1 MGKFALLTLR
11 RWNSRGILTFSFLA
25 FLVVL
30 CVMFGSNR
38 YMNACVQR
46 EAQANEQ
53 RAALADLGQELAD
66 ASDYL
71 TDEVRKYAITGE
83 IEHLKNYWDE
93 VYVARRRDT
102 VIRTLEGV
110 ALPEEE
116 SELLAQAKRNSD
128 LLIDTETRS
137 MKLMLLAQGEPVDA
151 DEPLCSYLERVQAAQ
166 LDPSDTAAGID
177 LRETARSILY
187 DEAYERAKDEIMT
200 PITQFQQRTAERL
213 AQEGAMATAA
223 RIATSQIQIFC
234 LAFSLLLIAGLLWLL
249 TRLYILPLT
258 NYTAALSDAPQDGTL
273 VRVRPCGA
281 AEPYRFGM
289 MFNRLRAALE
299 RELENR
305 RQAEAVMR
313 QARDEADQASRAKS
327 KFLAQMS
334 HELRTPLGTVTGY
347 LYLLEQTPITD
358 QQRRYCRSMHAAA
371 DTLLGLISNILDFS
385 KIEAGAVTFEQ
396 TAFAPGELL
405 CEVRDMLEN
414 SATQK
419 GLYFRL
425 ETGELPAQ
433 VCGDPMRLRQVLVNL
448 AGNAVKFTERG
459 GVTLSA
465 RCERRD
471 GNGCTLLFAVRD
483 TGIGI
488 QPEDRARI
496 FEPFEQADAGTSRRY
511 GGTGLGLGIAR
522 RIVEAA
528 SGGAYVL
535 ELESRPGQGSE
546 FRFHMDFCTAK
557 VQAQVQQGQEAHAL
571 PTGKTVLLV
580 DDNEINLVMERELLE
595 SFGLCVETASSGV
608 EALHHTAR
616 WVYDMVL
623 LDIRMPD
630 MDGYEL
636 ACTIRGNEAYRTVPL
651 LALTADAVGGVR
663 EKVLVAGMNDY
674 VTKPLRPPAL
684 QELLQRYFRLA
695 ADAPETL
702 AAANGCLFHWE
713 QALRTLG
720 GNQAQLAALCARFV
734 RVHGNAAEYVRIHLR
749 DGHPATARAIL
760 HDLVGLAGN
769 LCCEPLMEV
778 SRALLDELH
787 HGRMDALD
795 RFTDLFD
802 RTLEELR
809 RYTAP
814 AVTGDGAADPAQ
826 VLERL
831 HRLCEDY
838 DLAAADWFETCRE
851 TLCAS
856 LPHPQF
862 ARLVAAIERYDFEQ
876 AAALSADDIG
886 EDNGDVSGFVGGR

>member
-1 MGKFALLTLR
+1 MRKPALLTVR
-11 RWNSRGILTFSFLA
+11 RWNSRGILAFSFLA

-30 CVMFGSNR
+30 CVIFGSNR
-38 YMNACVQR
+38 YMNDCVQR
-46 EAQANEQ
+46 EAQANDQ
-53 RAALADLGQELAD
+53 RAALVALGQELAD

-93 VYVARRRDT
+93 VCVAQRRDT
-102 VIRTLEGV
+102 VIRTLEGFD
-110 ALPEEE
+110 LPEEE

-137 MKLMLLAQGEPVDA
+137 MKLMLLAQGQPVEV
-151 DEPLCSYLERVQAAQ
+151 DEPLGSYLERVQAAQ
-166 LDPSDTAAGID
+166 LMPSDTPPGAD
-177 LRETARSILY
+177 LREMARSILY
-187 DEAYERAKDEIMT
+187 DAAYEQAKDEIMT
-200 PITQFQQRTAERL
+200 PITLFQQRTAERL
-213 AQEGAMATAA
+213 AREGAMATAA
-223 RIATSQIQIFC
+223 RIATSRLQIVC

-273 VRVRPCGA
+273 VRVTPCGA
-281 AEPYRFGM
+281 AEPYRFGR

-327 KFLAQMS
+327 EFLAQMS

-396 TAFAPGELL
+396 TTFAPAELL
-405 CEVRDMLEN
+405 CEVKDMLEN
-414 SATQK
+414 SALQK
-419 GLYFRL
+419 GLYFQL
-425 ETGELPAQ
+425 QTEELPAQ
-433 VCGDPMRLRQVLVNL
+433 VCGDPTRLRQVLVNL
-448 AGNAVKFTERG
+448 AGNAVKFTEHG

-465 RCERRD
+465 RCQQQD
-471 GNGCTLLFAVRD
+471 GNGCTLMFTVRD

-488 QPEDRARI
+488 KPEDQARI

-528 SGGAYVL
+528 SGGAHVL
-535 ELESRPGQGSE
+535 ELESEPGHGAE
-546 FRFHMDFCTAK
+546 FRFLMDFRAAK
-557 VQAQVQQGQEAHAL
+557 VQQQVQEWPHAQAM

-580 DDNEINLVMERELLE
+580 DDNEINLIMEREVLE
-595 SFGLCVETASSGV
+595 SFGLRVETAVSGW
-608 EALHHTAR
+608 EALRQTAKQ
-616 WVYDMVL
+616 VYDMVL

-630 MDGYEL
+630 LDGYEL
-636 ACTIRGNEAYRTVPL
+636 ARAIRGNEAYRTVPL

-663 EKVLVAGMNDY
+663 EKALAAGMNDY
-674 VTKPLRPPAL
+674 VTKPLRPTAL

-695 ADAPETL
+695 ADAPEAL
-702 AAANGCLFHWE
+702 ATANGCLFHWE

-720 GNQAQLAALCARFV
+720 GDKSKLAALCARFV
-734 RVHGNAAEYVRIHLR
+734 RVHSKEAEYVRIHLR
-749 DGHPATARAIL
+749 DGHPANARAIL

-778 SRALLDELH
+778 SRALLEELH
-787 HGRMDALD
+787 HGSMDTLE
-795 RFTDLFD
+795 RFMDLFD

-809 RYTAP
+809 RYTVP
-814 AVTGDGAADPAQ
+814 AACKDGAVGPAQ
-826 VLERL
+826 ALDCL
-831 HRLCEDY
+831 HHLCADY
-838 DLAAADWFETCRE
+838 DLAAADWFETHRE
-851 TLCAS
+851 TLRAA
-856 LPHPQF
+856 LPHARF
-862 ARLVAAIERYDFEQ
+862 ARLAAAIERYDFEQ
-876 AAALSADDIG
+876 AAALSADT
-886 EDNGDVSGFVGGR
+886 EEVSGNVSGSAG